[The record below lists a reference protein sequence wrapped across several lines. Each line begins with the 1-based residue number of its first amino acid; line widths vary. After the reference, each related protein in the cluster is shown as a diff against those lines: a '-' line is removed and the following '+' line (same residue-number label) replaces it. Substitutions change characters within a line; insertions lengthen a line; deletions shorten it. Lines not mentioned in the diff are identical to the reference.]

1 MRTPVGL
8 VLFGSVMIMTACGD
22 DPMTPLPEE
31 PSIREIKAVPTFR
44 ADIDEII
51 QRRGCSSS
59 SCHSR
64 DPVGAQAMLWL
75 NTNPG
80 NNYAMLVN
88 ADAWSEPA
96 FKRVLPGDAENSY
109 LVIKLEGRQLVG
121 LQMPLDA
128 DPLDEID
135 LTNIKN
141 WINNGAPNN

>member
-1 MRTPVGL
+1 
-8 VLFGSVMIMTACGD
+8 
-22 DPMTPLPEE
+22 
-31 PSIREIKAVPTFR
+31 
-44 ADIDEII
+44 
-51 QRRGCSSS
+51 
-59 SCHSR
+59 
-64 DPVGAQAMLWL
+64 
-75 NTNPG
+75 
-80 NNYAMLVN
+80 MLVN